1 MQEIAL
7 RWLIKYLISK
17 TKFSSLGHY
26 FQTTL
31 QVSWKN
37 PTQIII
43 YSFHYFMTFSMTK
56 WKTHVKAIS
65 PCFFWLK
72 SIFFLLLT
80 AVKVITIVS
89 VNSMECQVISLYI
102 VTSRDVN
109 TIYQKP
115 IITAA
120 FIIYKMP
127 CVHMA
132 FHQTTQWKQEPCLKQ
147 LRDYLDKDPKNRE
160 VKLKRRACCY
170 WEKKRIDQSS

>member
-7 RWLIKYLISK
+7 TWLIKYLISK
-17 TKFSSLGHY
+17 SKFSFLGHY

-80 AVKVITIVS
+80 AVKIITMAS

-109 TIYQKP
+109 TILPKAYNHCCFYYLQNVMCAYGISPNNTMKTRMLSQ
-115 IITAA
+115 TA
-120 FIIYKMP
+120 
-127 CVHMA
+127 
-132 FHQTTQWKQEPCLKQ
+132 
-147 LRDYLDKDPKNRE
+147 
-160 VKLKRRACCY
+160 
-170 WEKKRIDQSS
+170 